1 VNYGQLE
8 NRELISRVNLTMFY
22 RPIETSENAR
32 VRAVQPKEVS
42 FFFFLFFFF
51 NVLTLVYGRMI
62 L

>member
-1 VNYGQLE
+1 MNYGQLE

-42 FFFFLFFFF
+42 FFFFLFFSMF
-51 NVLTLVYGRMI
+51 
-62 L
+62 